1 MTGFVVQGHICSLFN
16 SDDFITYCTV
26 ISSAVSLNKTDRTA
40 NGREV
45 RAERFKVLFHA
56 CDSSAHKECNAP
68 KNGRRRSDSSARSR
82 SSRPPRAW
90 RHRRLEL
97 FVLDCGR
104 ERARASS
111 QQNKEGKQTSSLY
124 TYATRLFLI
133 KRPSMCCV
141 VSRNGQAR

>member
-16 SDDFITYCTV
+16 SDDFITYCYLQAQCRWIRPIAQQTEERSELSGLKCSFTRV
-26 ISSAVSLNKTDRTA
+26 TA
-40 NGREV
+40 
-45 RAERFKVLFHA
+45 ALTK
-56 CDSSAHKECNAP
+56 NATRQ

-90 RHRRLEL
+90 RHRHLEL